1 MCVSVRRAAGPGTN
15 NGGVATDD
23 PKNSDDLLSRRLS
36 SGTEPSRAPAVD
48 DRASGS
54 HLEDTQAFDTFQ
66 DDPGPTRETPVRS
79 AGADTAATPAGTSA
93 DSGQGA
99 GKPALLSDEEW
110 AILGGGASTG
120 AGASAAGT
128 AGTGKAGKAGRKGA
142 ADSRADRSRDVDVPG
157 TGRFGALDVI
167 GTIWITLAMPF
178 VLAAIAVRAV
188 ASGLFLK
195 FEYFYRPGFP
205 PDEYGFSADDRLH
218 YGSYA
223 VDYLNNLDS
232 SRYLA
237 DVVLPNGVPVFAA
250 EEIAHMADVK
260 ALVQLL
266 YLVGVIAA
274 IVGVVFALY
283 LSRRTG
289 PGLRHGIR
297 WGALLTLVAAVA
309 LAVLAMLGWD
319 RFFTGFHALFF
330 DQGTWQFYLDDALIR
345 LFPAPFWIDA
355 GIAVGVIILLG
366 ALIPL
371 LLSFM
376 GAGARRK
383 ARKAER
389 TEAKRTETV

>member
-1 MCVSVRRAAGPGTN
+1 MSVRRAAAPGTN

-36 SGTEPSRAPAVD
+36 SGTEPSRAPAAD

-54 HLEDTQAFDTFQ
+54 HLEDTQAFDTFH
-66 DDPGPTRETPVRS
+66 DDPGPTRETPARS
-79 AGADTAATPAGTSA
+79 AGTDPAAAPEAPAGSSA
-93 DSGQGA
+93 GA

-110 AILGGGASTG
+110 AILGGGTAAG

-274 IVGVVFALY
+274 VVGLVFALY